1 MPVMSVLEINSPL
14 TAYFP
19 AFLSILI
26 ITIIVELWWSA
37 VNTDDASCRPSK
49 WLSMN
54 LAKKHPSDREAVLNL
69 LVAAATAET
78 STRRAEDANLT
89 AGLDGRPVGEVIGKH
104 KVDESP
110 SSPVCTS
117 PHRAVRGFIIDM
129 LVASMM
135 TDDDAVFG
143 QTEIMS
149 KLRSAAASEGLE
161 GIDDVPWW
169 LSLYVHDLG
178 SARRMNSERK
188 MIFESEIS
196 ELVARHPCRSL
207 CRPVIT
213 EVLSDISPVDV
224 GLRPAIRRCLTVL
237 PIDTLRVLL
246 SYSTDGRDYWL
257 IQDIISTVVQVP
269 LTDYHTF
276 ADIISIIISAVGI
289 PVDQALMLVLERLL
303 RIVSS
308 SGTRYDDAQVPGL
321 IRILANIR
329 QNGGAN
335 VMAETSLVLEVVVAI
350 CLWEMGDD
358 LSCHTAEVAN
368 AVHSV
373 CAWITAQPTHRSLPA
388 MSSSLMLIECCPVV
402 YLDDPPRDLLVA
414 AVMALQDDRLSTGLD
429 KKLSS
434 QAREVAS
441 VQQREQHDDHGLDVG
456 CLPLATMWLEWSKAT
471 MHANITNED
480 MPPLALAT
488 LLYRLASAPEVVD
501 EHLAVCLVSGRGFS
515 LRLLPHLARL
525 IPKLSPKGSEML
537 AYALAAHLESHKEIS
552 KHAAVKPMVYRT
564 MTTLFPLPLAA
575 AAVAR
580 HLLRIIPDV
589 YIDKMLGKLER
600 DDASMEE
607 SYLQLLEA
615 YTAEYPA
622 RVAGTHLDRVQ
633 QLLALERSDHA
644 RSRGLLMIRRLC
656 MVLELAVDVP
666 GWSGVEFIWEDIYE
680 GSSSSSFNRHAWDA
694 LARVVRSRGKQFI
707 IDGPPDQAGP
717 LLAAFTPTT
726 VVQLANDVI
735 DNQLPEGKED
745 RAALASCLAAFA
757 DINVSDIGRSAFVA
771 SSAAAEGTTSNDI
784 SPLGRRLHGFLRT
797 ASRRSP
803 LAQLAISKGPGGATL
818 PVLRRLLSTVR
829 VLPSGVFGGGYML
842 AMNWKKF
849 MNRLVKSGDAKP
861 VEIFDTL
868 MDALPTDPGNAL
880 LALSALGRCR
890 AMQFSMKAR
899 DAIEGVLYTKADIL
913 DSLRSLAVIAL
924 ALLLGSLPYAQA
936 TATAEGLFASL
947 DGSSSAGRD
956 STITTR
962 LWMMPYWCLINRDKV
977 EEVISRL
984 IVGCKA
990 DPATATACGYGLAL
1004 LVTLHWGR
1012 PEVLQ
1017 SLASRLKDTPPTSAD
1032 LCARVLCGLDVGS
1045 HCEFKGELGMIA
1057 AGLAGVPPDRID
1069 GYGRSD
1075 PELRVLYLGALYA
1088 CPGTLPAI
1096 SQDNFTAPRNSSSD
1110 NPLAVVDK
1118 LEKYDSECTIGVA
1131 VQLMHSAESI
1141 TWASANRKRRE
1152 INNLSYVKEGTALQ
1166 LIMQGSQAATSSL
1179 RHEISLAAAASLS
1192 EPLPR
1197 KCMRIL
1203 LGGAQRLSPTS
1214 ELKIRLLSYFGE
1226 VGLSELFNLY
1236 TRASSVPTETQ
1247 LCLVRS
1253 IPSLPME
1260 AMDAPMLSAIICLAE
1275 AAAGNEEMCAAFLSA
1290 MVTMLTKWRGSS
1302 EDSNDCEKLCGE
1314 IVESLVKEVPRLFV
1328 YPRLWP
1334 CCSSLLAGNISE
1346 TSVEEVKKL
1355 NPLLTS
1361 RIAKYQP
1368 FVRRELL
1375 LLLGDCNDA
1384 IYRAGNLLKIAD
1396 NFVCI
1401 GSGSVQGS
1409 RRSILGL
1416 AERFKDKEDDDTGRK
1431 ICRRLAAAVGL
1442 SMAAPRELR
1451 LATTSHD
1458 VTERIDDILPVCLAR
1473 EWRPV
1478 PCALINNIDQTIDYV
1493 GKRLICEDI
1502 FPACDDPNIHQLV
1515 EGMFSTN
1522 YCVSYP
1528 TASSYSIIIHS
1539 PAKLPLLLLLLLGTT
1554 VFHGHRCQSVSS
1566 YLRLMFRP
1574 ANLIGPNGG
1583 CADDAK
1589 RVRVCLKQPPRDGP
1603 RNGSAEYIEIIAANE
1618 LAADGQGKSLA
1629 RRTYLD
1635 EPLRCL
1641 TAAMRATLIEWMI
1654 EVHDTMDNT
1663 SRQES
1668 LFLAVDIVDRYLAAV
1683 PGTRSRDLQLV
1694 GCAALLI
1701 AMKFEDINHP
1711 DLRGMVS
1718 TCGHGTYSTAE
1729 LAQMEVNILNTI
1741 GYTQRG
1747 DILQAA
1753 IALGRGCRVVA
1764 RNVSPP
1770 SCLARPSLSCSTL
1783 HPSGGRCRAC
1793 CRQPS
1798 SISYPYQVLVEW
1810 LRAHHRRAT
1819 L

>member
-1 MPVMSVLEINSPL
+1 MAQHGGGGDRKFQHKLDDIKTRLSAPL
-14 TAYFP
+14 VP
-19 AFLSILI
+19 IGK
-26 ITIIVELWWSA
+26 EA
-37 VNTDDASCRPSK
+37 VVAAQT
-49 WLSMN
+49 

-69 LVAAATAET
+69 LIAAATAEA
-78 STRRAEDANLT
+78 STRRAEDTNL

-110 SSPVCTS
+110 SSPVCIP

-143 QTEIMS
+143 QTEIIS
-149 KLRSAAASEGLE
+149 KMRSAAASEGLE
-161 GIDDVPWW
+161 GVDDAPWW

-188 MIFESEIS
+188 MIFESEIN

-213 EVLSDISPVDV
+213 EVLTDVSAVDV

-246 SYSTDGRDYWL
+246 SYSADGRDSWL
-257 IQDIISTVVQVP
+257 IQDIISTVVQV
-269 LTDYHTF
+269 
-276 ADIISIIISAVGI
+276 
-289 PVDQALMLVLERLL
+289 VLD
-303 RIVSS
+303 
-308 SGTRYDDAQVPGL
+308 YDDAQVPGL

-335 VMAETSLVLEVVVAI
+335 VTAETSLVLEVVVAI

-358 LSCHTAEVAN
+358 LSCHTAE
-368 AVHSV
+368 
-373 CAWITAQPTHRSLPA
+373 
-388 MSSSLMLIECCPVV
+388 MLIECCPVV
-402 YLDDPPRDLLVA
+402 YSDDPPRDLLVA

-441 VQQREQHDDHGLDVG
+441 VQQHDGHGLDVG

-501 EHLAVCLVSGRGFS
+501 EHLAVCLVSARGFS
-515 LRLLPHLARL
+515 LRMLPHVARL

-537 AYALAAHLESHKEIS
+537 AYALAAHLQSHKEIS

-656 MVLELAVDVP
+656 DEECMDAAKTWQVFRRRQKYLFSLGECGKESYHQACSVLELAVDVP
-666 GWSGVEFIWEDIYE
+666 GWSGVEFIWKNIYE
-680 GSSSSSFNRHAWDA
+680 GSSSSFNRHAWDA

-745 RAALASCLAAFA
+745 IAALASCLAAFA
-757 DINVSDIGRSAFVA
+757 DIDVSDIGRSAFIA
-771 SSAAAEGTTSNDI
+771 SSAAAEETTSNDI

-868 MDALPTDPGNAL
+868 MDALPTNPGNAL

-913 DSLRSLAVIAL
+913 DSVRSLAVIAL

-947 DGSSSAGRD
+947 DGPSSAGRD
-956 STITTR
+956 CTTTTR
-962 LWMMPYWCLINRDKV
+962 LWMMPYWCLINHDKV
-977 EEVISRL
+977 EDVISRL
-984 IVGCKA
+984 VVGCKA

-1057 AGLAGVPPDRID
+1057 AGLAGASPDRID
-1069 GYGRSD
+1069 GYERSD
-1075 PELRVLYLGALYA
+1075 PELRVLYLGALYG

-1152 INNLSYVKEGTALQ
+1152 INNLSYVKEGSALQ

-1236 TRASSVPTETQ
+1236 TRASSVPRETQ

-1253 IPSLPME
+1253 IPSLPMD
-1260 AMDAPMLSAIICLAE
+1260 AMDAPMISAIICLAE

-1290 MVTMLTKWRGSS
+1290 M
-1302 EDSNDCEKLCGE
+1302 DSNDCEKLCGE

-1328 YPRLWP
+1328 HPRLWP
-1334 CCSSLLAGNISE
+1334 CCSSLLEGNISDIGI
-1346 TSVEEVKKL
+1346 EEVKKL

-1361 RIAKYQP
+1361 RIAKFQP
-1368 FVRRELL
+1368 AVRKEL
-1375 LLLGDCNDA
+1375 LLLGDCSDA
-1384 IYRAGNLLKIAD
+1384 TYRAGNLLKIAD
-1396 NFVCI
+1396 NFVSI

-1431 ICRRLAAAVGL
+1431 ICRRLAAAIGL
-1442 SMAAPRELR
+1442 SMAASRELR
-1451 LATTSHD
+1451 LAATSFD

-1478 PCALINNIDQTIDYV
+1478 SCALIDNIDQTIDYV

-1515 EGMFSTN
+1515 EGMDDRIPRAPLSKCILVPPSVM
-1522 YCVSYP
+1522 YRP
-1528 TASSYSIIIHS
+1528 TD
-1539 PAKLPLLLLLLLGTT
+1539 
-1554 VFHGHRCQSVSS
+1554 
-1566 YLRLMFRP
+1566 
-1574 ANLIGPNGG
+1574 LIGSRADLVLMEGVQTMRREYG
-1583 CADDAK
+1583 CAS
-1589 RVRVCLKQPPRDGP
+1589 KQPPRDGP

-1641 TAAMRATLIEWMI
+1641 TAAMRATLIDWMI

-1718 TCGHGTYSTAE
+1718 TCGHGTYSAAE

-1741 GYTQRG
+1741 GFELKRPTAVFFLSFMLRHLVG
-1747 DILQAA
+1747 DVEWWLGMYLLHL
-1753 IALGRGCRVVA
+1753 ALLD
-1764 RNVSPP
+1764 SHF
-1770 SCLARPSLSCSTL
+1770 LARPYTL
-1783 HPSGGRCRAC
+1783 LAAVVGRAVANLLPS
-1793 CRQPS
+1793 
-1798 SISYPYQVLVEW
+1798 
-1810 LRAHHRRAT
+1810 AT
-1819 L
+1819 LPRFSWSGFEPTIVEALCEHLLSLYEQAQRRPNDPLYAAVTSKFSKMAFVRVASHVPTG